1 MFGFFTHSFISLI
14 HPVHQDLS
22 RASTYQAP
30 AGHWIIAQ
38 GHRHGP
44 ALGLLI
50 EKADG
55 HQEGRE
61 GTWNLGAGE
70 GSCGTWDLGENQGV
84 ERVCPRSVHIRA
96 VTVTCPSTDISSP
109 CKLFTSDLEVYATRQ
124 SHTEGARGARA

>member
-61 GTWNLGAGE
+61 GTWNLGE
-70 GSCGTWDLGENQGV
+70 LV
-84 ERVCPRSVHIRA
+84 
-96 VTVTCPSTDISSP
+96 VTGWGW
-109 CKLFTSDLEVYATRQ
+109 EEARQ
-124 SHTEGARGARA
+124 ASQRR